1 MREGKQGRTSHRDY
15 PNNSLEYEMPVYGR
29 KRYTMANPIRDNLRN
44 RYMTAV
50 REFLP
55 QAGEEVL
62 ETNSNEFA
70 IPCVDEKGN
79 DEFIVVSF
87 KIPVGSRDGDPYDG
101 YSMAEDYAMKKAE
114 KAEKAA
120 AAAEKKRQ
128 KMEKDAARRA
138 KKESSKEAHAR
149 RMEEKDSAGDSA
161 GK

>member
-1 MREGKQGRTSHRDY
+1 
-15 PNNSLEYEMPVYGR
+15 
-29 KRYTMANPIRDNLRN
+29 MANPIRDNLRS

-50 REFLP
+50 REFLT

-120 AAAEKKRQ
+120 AAA
-128 KMEKDAARRA
+128 A

-149 RMEEKDSAGDSA
+149 RMEEKDSAEE
-161 GK
+161 

>member
-1 MREGKQGRTSHRDY
+1 
-15 PNNSLEYEMPVYGR
+15 
-29 KRYTMANPIRDNLRN
+29 MANPVRDNLRN

-50 REFLP
+50 REFLT

-79 DEFIVVSF
+79 DEFVVVSF

-101 YSMAEDYAMKKAE
+101 YSMAEDYAMKKEE
-114 KAEKAA
+114 KARKAA
-120 AAAEKKRQ
+120 EAAEKKRV

-149 RMEEKDSAGDSA
+149 RMEEQNNAEEVVSE
-161 GK
+161 

>member
-1 MREGKQGRTSHRDY
+1 
-15 PNNSLEYEMPVYGR
+15 
-29 KRYTMANPIRDNLRN
+29 MANPVRDNLRN
-44 RYMTAV
+44 RYMGAV
-50 REFLP
+50 RQFLT

-79 DEFIVVSF
+79 DEFVVVSF

-101 YSMAEDYAMKKAE
+101 YAMAEDYAMKKEE
-114 KAEKAA
+114 KARKAA
-120 AAAEKKRQ
+120 EAAEKKRQ

-149 RMEEKDSAGDSA
+149 RMEEQNNAEETVSEEAVSE
-161 GK
+161 

>member
-15 PNNSLEYEMPVYGR
+15 PNNSLEYKMPVYGR

-50 REFLP
+50 REFLT

-101 YSMAEDYAMKKAE
+101 YSMAEDYAMKKAMYLFE
-114 KAEKAA
+114 KCGCSYTNNFDMMMTCMKCPTC
-120 AAAEKKRQ
+120 R
-128 KMEKDAARRA
+128 
-138 KKESSKEAHAR
+138 ESAVGSNP
-149 RMEEKDSAGDSA
+149 M
-161 GK
+161 

>member
-1 MREGKQGRTSHRDY
+1 
-15 PNNSLEYEMPVYGR
+15 
-29 KRYTMANPIRDNLRN
+29 MANPVRDNLRN

-50 REFLP
+50 REFLT

-79 DEFIVVSF
+79 DEFVVVSF

-101 YSMAEDYAMKKAE
+101 YSMAEDYAMKKEE
-114 KAEKAA
+114 KARKAA
-120 AAAEKKRQ
+120 EAAEKKRQ

-149 RMEEKDSAGDSA
+149 RMEEQNNAEEVVSE
-161 GK
+161 

>member
-1 MREGKQGRTSHRDY
+1 
-15 PNNSLEYEMPVYGR
+15 
-29 KRYTMANPIRDNLRN
+29 MANPIRDNLRN

-50 REFLP
+50 REFLT

-101 YSMAEDYAMKKAE
+101 YAMAEDYAMKKAE

-120 AAAEKKRQ
+120 AKKGTAKRRTRKAAASTETAEADAEAKPKRRGRPPKK
-128 KMEKDAARRA
+128 KAE
-138 KKESSKEAHAR
+138 
-149 RMEEKDSAGDSA
+149 
-161 GK
+161 

>member
-1 MREGKQGRTSHRDY
+1 MAERGI
-15 PNNSLEYEMPVYGR
+15 
-29 KRYTMANPIRDNLRN
+29 TMANPVRDNLRN

-50 REFLP
+50 REFLT

-79 DEFIVVSF
+79 DEFVVVSF

-101 YSMAEDYAMKKAE
+101 YSMAEDYAMKKEE
-114 KAEKAA
+114 KARKAA
-120 AAAEKKRQ
+120 EAAEKKRV

-161 GK
+161 GE

>member
-1 MREGKQGRTSHRDY
+1 MG
-15 PNNSLEYEMPVYGR
+15 
-29 KRYTMANPIRDNLRN
+29 
-44 RYMTAV
+44 AV
-50 REFLP
+50 RQFLT

-79 DEFIVVSF
+79 DEFVVVSF

-101 YSMAEDYAMKKAE
+101 YAMAEDYAMKKEE
-114 KAEKAA
+114 KARKAA
-120 AAAEKKRQ
+120 EAAEKKRQ

-149 RMEEKDSAGDSA
+149 RMEEQNNAEETVSEEAVSE
-161 GK
+161 

>member
-1 MREGKQGRTSHRDY
+1 MNLKALS
-15 PNNSLEYEMPVYGR
+15 MGR

-50 REFLP
+50 REFLT

-79 DEFIVVSF
+79 DEFIVLSF

-149 RMEEKDSAGDSA
+149 RMEAQDSAGE
-161 GK
+161 